1 MLRSTIGGV
10 PGVTSS
16 LRLGNSALRPELQ
29 KEFEVGADL
38 GFLNQKVD
46 LSVVGYNKK
55 SSDVILPI
63 TVNAAATGFTSAFKN
78 TAALSNKG
86 VEISLNAQPYTT
98 QNLAWELGVQF
109 GRNRGK
115 VTDLGGAQI
124 FDLLEGFG
132 ANEAEGADVIGYAP
146 GVIIGTGFVHCSSG
160 THIAVPGM
168 GAADQDID
176 ALCAATPGGYK
187 KNALFL
193 GPNGLPIADPAIR
206 VIGDPHPKYTMSYT
220 TSLKVLNKVTLSG
233 LLDVKKGGTQYNGT
247 RGALYVFGTHKDTD
261 RRSGTGTYGVDY
273 DTKTYPDVAG
283 PGKGVTGLNTPEQW
297 ERWLSIVGTGG
308 GFTGPGEQFMEDAGW
323 VKLRELSLNFSL
335 DRPFVKNLTG
345 FSSVDIRFS
354 GRNLKTWTQYRG
366 LDPEVNNAGAEYL
379 TQGLDWFA
387 NPQSRSFVLSFSLN
401 R

>member
-1 MLRSTIGGV
+1 
-10 PGVTSS
+10 
-16 LRLGNSALRPELQ
+16 
-29 KEFEVGADL
+29 
-38 GFLNQKVD
+38 
-46 LSVVGYNKK
+46 
-55 SSDVILPI
+55 
-63 TVNAAATGFTSAFKN
+63 
-78 TAALSNKG
+78 
-86 VEISLNAQPYTT
+86 
-98 QNLAWELGVQF
+98 
-109 GRNRGK
+109 
-115 VTDLGGAQI
+115 
-124 FDLLEGFG
+124 
-132 ANEAEGADVIGYAP
+132 
-146 GVIIGTGFVHCSSG
+146 
-160 THIAVPGM
+160 M

-187 KNALFL
+187 RNALFL
-193 GPNGLPIADPAIR
+193 GPNGLPVADPAIR

-220 TSLKVLNKVTLSG
+220 SSLKILNKITLSG

-261 RRSGTGTYGVDY
+261 ARSGTGQYGVSW

-283 PGKGVTGLNTPEQW
+283 PGTGVVGLNTPQDW

-323 VKLRELSLNFSL
+323 VKLRELSLSFNL
-335 DRPFVKNLTG
+335 DRPFLKNLTG
-345 FSSVDIRFS
+345 FSSADIRIS